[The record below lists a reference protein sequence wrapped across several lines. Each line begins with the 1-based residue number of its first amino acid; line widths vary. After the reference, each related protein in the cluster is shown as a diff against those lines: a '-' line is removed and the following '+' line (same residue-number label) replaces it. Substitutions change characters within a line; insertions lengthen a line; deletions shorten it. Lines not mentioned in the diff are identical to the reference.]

1 MIQSL
6 SLVRSGM
13 SDRWL
18 QRWIGLSKTRMSEG
32 STTSTT
38 RMPMTM
44 PLAITSPRSGP
55 SPRRMAQSA
64 KKPATVVVDDP
75 DRETNAPWMALAIAS
90 RRSSNRSFS
99 SSYRSKRKIE

>member
-1 MIQSL
+1 MCIRDS
-6 SLVRSGM
+6 
-13 SDRWL
+13 
-18 QRWIGLSKTRMSEG
+18 
-32 STTSTT
+32 
-38 RMPMTM
+38 
-44 PLAITSPRSGP
+44 
-55 SPRRMAQSA
+55 MAQSA